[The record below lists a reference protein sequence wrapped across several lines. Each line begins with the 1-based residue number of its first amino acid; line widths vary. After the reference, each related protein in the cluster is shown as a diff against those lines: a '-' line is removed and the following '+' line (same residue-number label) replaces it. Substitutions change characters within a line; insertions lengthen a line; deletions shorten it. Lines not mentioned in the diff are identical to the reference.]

1 MCVLCASV
9 CQEPPGP
16 GHYHHESGMGKQTLS
31 TFRSQPS
38 IGLPPR
44 KDAKG
49 VFRFEQQAAGT
60 VTGWFV
66 VSTARVCVGVCVGVC
81 FGVCGV
87 SVCVW
92 FVGLVCCV
100 VLCCIVVWCLW
111 CAVSVWRLC
120 LGLFSAAPNCA
131 LVTRILGVS

>member
-66 VSTARVCVGVCVGVC
+66 ASTARVCVGVCVGVC
-81 FGVCGV
+81 FYGVWGKRVCMVCWIGV
-87 SVCVW
+87 
-92 FVGLVCCV
+92 FCCV
-100 VLCCIVVWCLW
+100 VLFCCVVFVVFVVCGVCVASLSGIV
-111 CAVSVWRLC
+111 
-120 LGLFSAAPNCA
+120 
-131 LVTRILGVS
+131 

>member
-66 VSTARVCVGVCVGVC
+66 VSTARVCVGVCFYGVW
-81 FGVCGV
+81 GKRVCM
-87 SVCVW
+87 VCW
-92 FVGLVCCV
+92 IG
-100 VLCCIVVWCLW
+100 VLCCIVLYCCVVFVVCGV
-111 CAVSVWRLC
+111 CVASVSGIV
-120 LGLFSAAPNCA
+120 
-131 LVTRILGVS
+131 